1 MNDAIP
7 THRRTIVI
15 ESFDSDESFEIVAS
29 LQDERPWADG
39 ENLVS
44 DVHRM
49 SLRMLIDRA
58 TLTVTDVNASMERTP
73 HAECTAIEPAFRSL
87 IGVSVTRG
95 FNKEVSERVGRQR
108 GCTHLDFLAKAI
120 GPAVIQTMASASS
133 RRAGL
138 AGIGRTVSQDTG
150 GWLRNTCHLWGEG
163 GIGLTKIS
171 EGWRPGVDGYPARS
185 LVEMRRR
192 RASSVSFDEVD
203 EDRA

>member
-1 MNDAIP
+1 MNENIP

-15 ESFDSDESFEIVAS
+15 ESFDSDESFVVSAS
-29 LQDERPWADG
+29 LQDERPWANDDG
-39 ENLVS
+39 LVS

-49 SLRMLIDRA
+49 TLSMTIDRA
-58 TLTVTDVNASMERTP
+58 ALVVTDVSATMDRTP
-73 HAECTAIEPAFRSL
+73 HVECTAIEPAFRSL

-150 GWLRNTCHLWGEG
+150 GWLRNTCHLWAEG
-163 GIGLTKIS
+163 GIGLTKIA

-185 LVEMRRR
+185 LVEMRGRR
-192 RASSVSFDEVD
+192 TSVVGDEVD
-203 EDRA
+203 ENRT

>member
-1 MNDAIP
+1 MNENIP

-15 ESFDSDESFEIVAS
+15 ESFDSDESFVVSAS
-29 LQDERPWADG
+29 LQDERPWANDDG
-39 ENLVS
+39 LVS

-49 SLRMLIDRA
+49 TLSMTIDRA
-58 TLTVTDVNASMERTP
+58 ALVVTNVSATMDRTP
-73 HAECTAIEPAFRSL
+73 HVECTAIEPAFRSL

-150 GWLRNTCHLWGEG
+150 GWLRNTCHLWAEG
-163 GIGLTKIS
+163 GIGLTKIA

-185 LVEMRRR
+185 LVEMRSRR
-192 RASSVSFDEVD
+192 TSVVGDEVD
-203 EDRA
+203 ENRT

>member
-1 MNDAIP
+1 MNEEIP

-15 ESFDSDESFEIVAS
+15 ESFDSDESFDICAS
-29 LQDERPWADG
+29 LQDERPWASGDD
-39 ENLVS
+39 LVS

-49 SLRMLIDRA
+49 TLRMTIDRA
-58 TLTVTDVNASMERTP
+58 SLTVTDVNATMDRTP
-73 HAECTAIEPAFRSL
+73 HVECTAIEPAFRSL
-87 IGVSVTRG
+87 IGISVTRG

-150 GWLRNTCHLWGEG
+150 GWLRNTCHLWAEG
-163 GIGLTKIS
+163 GIGLTKIA

-185 LVEMRRR
+185 LVDMRSRR
-192 RASSVSFDEVD
+192 PSSVSSDEIN
-203 EDRA
+203 ENRA

>member
-1 MNDAIP
+1 MNENIP

-15 ESFDSDESFEIVAS
+15 ESFDSDESFVVSAT
-29 LQDERPWADG
+29 LQDERPWANGDG
-39 ENLVS
+39 LVS

-49 SLRMLIDRA
+49 TLSMTIDRA
-58 TLTVTDVNASMERTP
+58 ALVVTDVSATMDRTP
-73 HAECTAIEPAFRSL
+73 HVECTAIEPAFRSL

-150 GWLRNTCHLWGEG
+150 GWLRNTCHLWAEG
-163 GIGLTKIS
+163 GIGLTKIA

-185 LVEMRRR
+185 LVEMRGRR
-192 RASSVSFDEVD
+192 TSVVGDEVD
-203 EDRA
+203 ENRT

>member
-1 MNDAIP
+1 MNENIP

-15 ESFDSDESFEIVAS
+15 ESFDSDESFVVSAS
-29 LQDERPWADG
+29 LQDERPWANDDG
-39 ENLVS
+39 LVS

-49 SLRMLIDRA
+49 TLSMTIDRA
-58 TLTVTDVNASMERTP
+58 ALVVTDVSATMDRTP
-73 HAECTAIEPAFRSL
+73 HVECTAIEPAFRSL

-150 GWLRNTCHLWGEG
+150 GWLRNTCHLWAEG
-163 GIGLTKIS
+163 GIGLTKIA

-185 LVEMRRR
+185 LVEMRSRR
-192 RASSVSFDEVD
+192 TSVVGDEVD
-203 EDRA
+203 ENRT

>member
-1 MNDAIP
+1 MNENIP

-15 ESFDSDESFEIVAS
+15 ESFDSDESCVVSAS
-29 LQDERPWADG
+29 LQDERPWANDDG
-39 ENLVS
+39 LVS

-49 SLRMLIDRA
+49 TLSMTIDRA
-58 TLTVTDVNASMERTP
+58 ALVVTDVSATMDRTP
-73 HAECTAIEPAFRSL
+73 HVECTAIEPAFRSL

-150 GWLRNTCHLWGEG
+150 GWLRNTCHLWAEG
-163 GIGLTKIS
+163 GIGLTKIA

-185 LVEMRRR
+185 LVEMRSRR
-192 RASSVSFDEVD
+192 TSVVGDEVD
-203 EDRA
+203 ENRT